1 MINLNALSVI
11 VSALAIATSAAAQG
25 APIPSDS
32 SWEQVHWTKIHGWC
46 MATGFFILLPLG
58 SLTARYLRAYLPFQ
72 KWLGPH
78 AAIQLIAFPIIC
90 IGFGVGVHV
99 AMYNGQWKVPHTKIG
114 LTLFLMYWIQLV
126 LGICTASTPSV
137 ALGSAKPDPTAAPDT
152 RHPLKARPWYAIL
165 HAFWGVSMCVIASVQ
180 VRRGYTIE
188 WPTKRG
194 QAVSEHV
201 NRAWKAWVVIVPVL
215 YLGGLA
221 LLLRRQWSQERAR
234 MLNPGAAPANNE
246 KYDSVAT
253 SSPRVESKAV
263 EAQTSPSS
271 QEPPPSL
278 PTPRSHTPKISD
290 LLPPHDPAIPPKSLV
305 KPPVHPP
312 THHHPV
318 ALLHFR
324 TYYHPNLEFF
334 LHFAYHA
341 AYALGIPLSRPAHL
355 PTQRSLFTVLKSPFI
370 FKKAQE
376 NFEKRTHKR
385 AVKVW
390 DTDPEV
396 LNIWLRYLEEHMM
409 PGVGMRVVRWERCEV
424 GVGEARLKE
433 VGGALREKVAI
444 GGEKVLSVAEQVKAV
459 GEKIVRDETEAA
471 KKASTVDS
479 DKVKPAEKP
488 E

>member
-1 MINLNALSVI
+1 MIDLNTFAALAL
-11 VSALAIATSAAAQG
+11 ALAIATPAAAQG

-78 AAIQLIAFPIIC
+78 AAIQLIALPVIC

-99 AMYNGQWKVPHTKIG
+99 AIYNGQWKVPHTKIG

-137 ALGSAKPDPTAAPDT
+137 ALGNAKPDPTAAPDA
-152 RHPLKARPWYAIL
+152 RHPLKARPWYALL
-165 HAFWGVSMCVIASVQ
+165 HAFWGVSMCIMASVQ

-188 WPTKRG
+188 WPMKRG
-194 QAVSEHV
+194 QPASEHV

-234 MLNPGAAPANNE
+234 MLNPGAAPANHEN
-246 KYDSVAT
+246 
-253 SSPRVESKAV
+253 
-263 EAQTSPSS
+263 EAQTSPDP
-271 QEPPPSL
+271 QELPPPIQ
-278 PTPRSHTPKISD
+278 PPKSYIPKSIG
-290 LLPPHDPAIPPKSLV
+290 LTQPHDPSVPPKSLL
-305 KPPVHPP
+305 KPPVHAP

-341 AYALGIPLSRPAHL
+341 AYALGIPLSHPAHL

-376 NFEKRTHKR
+376 NFEKKTHKR

-390 DTDPEV
+390 DTEPEV
-396 LNIWLRYLEEHMM
+396 LNVWLRYLEEHMM
-409 PGVGMRVVRWERCEV
+409 PGVG
-424 GVGEARLKE
+424 
-433 VGGALREKVAI
+433 
-444 GGEKVLSVAEQVKAV
+444 
-459 GEKIVRDETEAA
+459 
-471 KKASTVDS
+471 
-479 DKVKPAEKP
+479 
-488 E
+488 